1 MLNELSLLQNTDAT
15 LTKQIKRVIVH
26 LTLFLFRHAYE
37 MKYGQ
42 LCTKVDLEGLLAHLI
57 CFFFITIIGRTQIW
71 RRVAAFVLMPIYSA
85 RDSQCKFCVF
95 RAIKQLVLQTTN
107 CVFFKNILYKIV
119 EVYL

>member
-42 LCTKVDLEGLLAHLI
+42 LCTKVDLEGYLHI
-57 CFFFITIIGRTQIW
+57 WSVFFITIIGRTHRFGAGSLLLFWCLFI
-71 RRVAAFVLMPIYSA
+71 A
-85 RDSQCKFCVF
+85 
-95 RAIKQLVLQTTN
+95 RAILNASSVSFVQLN
-107 CVFFKNILYKIV
+107 N
-119 EVYL
+119 